1 MKNCVSLVMACVRRL
16 NELKTTKQKN
26 PMNQELT
33 IKLTGP
39 KTGRDVSFCIRMR
52 RSGSMCF
59 FQCGSFRSDYERKE
73 FDSRKE
79 FTKALNKYLNV
90 DKVCVHRVC
99 GVRPLY
105 DLFYGGA
112 SISREDMFLQ
122 TRELIGDA
130 AAIQLVNL
138 IKF

>member
-1 MKNCVSLVMACVRRL
+1 MACVRRL

-33 IKLTGP
+33 IKLTSP
-39 KTGRDVSFCIRMR
+39 KTGRDASFCIRMR
-52 RSGSMCF
+52 SGGMWF

-73 FDSRKE
+73 FDSQKE

-90 DKVCVHRVC
+90 DKVCVHRVW

-112 SISREDMFLQ
+112 SISREEMFLQ
-122 TRELIGDA
+122 TRDFIGDD